1 MEMKPIEL
9 KELIREILL
18 TEFQRNREIESKINE
33 FGELNDEIDKVKN
46 QLEGL
51 KKKYSQLE
59 DELRP
64 VLEQL
69 YQFNQKSVQTERYLV
84 SIKRMG
90 YEKTNYR
97 YKEVFEESLEKVNK
111 NTRKLLENLLESTKT
126 LSKVVSSVGVQ
137 TTNENLFTKLMSG
150 IKRMFLGLVSRIKN
164 VDKDMEELQKVSRL
178 LIK

>member
-1 MEMKPIEL
+1 MKPIEL

-64 VLEQL
+64 VFWGLE
-69 YQFNQKSVQTERYLV
+69 FVRSEFF
-84 SIKRMG
+84 I
-90 YEKTNYR
+90 ENYR
-97 YKEVFEESLEKVNK
+97 IDTMCFDNETNPFVIIEYTKREIVF
-111 NTRKLLENLLESTKT
+111 R
-126 LSKVVSSVGVQ
+126 
-137 TTNENLFTKLMSG
+137 
-150 IKRMFLGLVSRIKN
+150 
-164 VDKDMEELQKVSRL
+164 
-178 LIK
+178 